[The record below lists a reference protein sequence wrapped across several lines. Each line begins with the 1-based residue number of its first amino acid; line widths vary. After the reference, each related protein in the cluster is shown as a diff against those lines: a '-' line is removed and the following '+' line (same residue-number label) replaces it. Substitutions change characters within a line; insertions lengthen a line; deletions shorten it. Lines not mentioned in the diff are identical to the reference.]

1 MFKCTR
7 KDFLLIQ
14 NFHLAHYKK
23 FHLLMPSYSREHFYL
38 TANKNP
44 CFVSSHSNITRSNI
58 RSVYQK
64 RFPIYPKC
72 TIYAN
77 LLLYKKFHLFI
88 ECYNREHCYL
98 AANKKK
104 HCFISNAITASQSGS
119 RQTLKLPF
127 IRSEGSHELLNA
139 SFTHTLNDGITIF
152 VCLLT
157 QKMG

>member
-23 FHLLMPSYSREHFYL
+23 FHLLMQSYSREHFYL

-88 ECYNREHCYL
+88 EWYNREHCYL

-104 HCFISNAITASQSGS
+104 HCAQPWCVRRSGTLSAIW
-119 RQTLKLPF
+119 
-127 IRSEGSHELLNA
+127 
-139 SFTHTLNDGITIF
+139 ITIDHCA
-152 VCLLT
+152 VT
-157 QKMG
+157 QMV

>member
-98 AANKKK
+98 AANKKNTVLYQTPLQ
-104 HCFISNAITASQSGS
+104 HHSQDQDRHWSYHLLGAKVLMNFWMLHS
-119 RQTLKLPF
+119 LTL
-127 IRSEGSHELLNA
+127 SM
-139 SFTHTLNDGITIF
+139 T
-152 VCLLT
+152 V
-157 QKMG
+157 